1 VTATAETRTLRYQHA
16 VGVTWRSIGGSVLLK
31 VRDKPDVLALDG
43 PGAALWAV
51 LARPRSL
58 SESAA
63 HLSRQFTVPA
73 EQIEQ
78 DIAAVVEE
86 LAARGALETQVG
98 HP

>member
-16 VGVTWRSIGGSVLLK
+16 VGVTWRSTGGSVLLK
-31 VRDKPDVLALDG
+31 VRDTPDILALDG

-51 LARPRSL
+51 LARPGSL
-58 SESAA
+58 GESAEQ
-63 HLSRQFTVPA
+63 LSRHYGVPA
-73 EQIEQ
+73 QRIEQ

>member
-16 VGVTWRSIGGSVLLK
+16 VGVTWRTTGRSVLLK
-31 VRDKPDVLALDG
+31 VRDKPEVLALDG

-58 SESAA
+58 SESAEQ
-63 HLSRQFTVPA
+63 LSRRFGVPA
-73 EQIEQ
+73 QRIEL
-78 DIAAVVEE
+78 DIAPVVEE
-86 LAARGALETQVG
+86 LAAHGALETQVG